1 MFNAYLTEIP
11 VITSRSHFETSM
23 GGLLPPNPESHLG
36 FDIANYQ
43 SHSPLHWLLGEWLY
57 QVTCESDSLL
67 GLRRVE
73 DILKKANTG
82 NDNVRRRNNKHKD
95 SHF

>member
-43 SHSPLHWLLGEWLY
+43 SHSPLH
-57 QVTCESDSLL
+57 
-67 GLRRVE
+67 
-73 DILKKANTG
+73 
-82 NDNVRRRNNKHKD
+82 
-95 SHF
+95 

>member
-23 GGLLPPNPESHLG
+23 GGLIPPNPESHLG

-43 SHSPLHWLLGEWLY
+43 SHSPLGPWLFLFATTE
-57 QVTCESDSLL
+57 VA
-67 GLRRVE
+67 
-73 DILKKANTG
+73 K
-82 NDNVRRRNNKHKD
+82 
-95 SHF
+95 